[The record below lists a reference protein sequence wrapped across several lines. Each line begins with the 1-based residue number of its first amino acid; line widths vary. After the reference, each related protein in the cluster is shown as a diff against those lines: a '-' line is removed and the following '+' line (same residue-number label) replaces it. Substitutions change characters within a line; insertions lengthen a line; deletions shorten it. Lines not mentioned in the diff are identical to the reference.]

1 MYQWLRFSAHCGHQS
16 FEAQVPERG
25 DMTIFEMVFNLI
37 GLVLG
42 LALVAVLSGLAAT
55 VKARPG
61 RAISWLTPLLGAW
74 VVLDVSAFWG
84 IAWEVRELLTSL
96 WPSLLIGIILAS
108 VYYFAAALVFPDDLK
123 THPDLDAHYW
133 AIKRQVIGLVLFC
146 DVSVFV
152 LTQLLGRSPSVWV
165 LGFNAVYFAAV
176 LAAWFARGR
185 TANISL
191 LGALVVLMI
200 TGFLMP

>member
-1 MYQWLRFSAHCGHQS
+1 
-16 FEAQVPERG
+16 
-25 DMTIFEMVFNLI
+25 MTIFEMVFNLI

-55 VKARPG
+55 IGAKRRG
-61 RAISWLTPLLGAW
+61 SIGWLTPLLGAW

-96 WPSLLIGIILAS
+96 WPSLLIGVLLAS
-108 VYYFAAALVFPDDLK
+108 VYYLAAALVFPDDLK
-123 THPDLDAHYW
+123 TNPDLDAHYW
-133 AIKRQVIGLVLFC
+133 AIKRPVIGLVLFC
-146 DVSVFV
+146 DVAVFV

-176 LAAWFARGR
+176 LTALFARGPR
-185 TANISL
+185 ANITL
-191 LGALVVLMI
+191 LSVLVALMV